1 MCKKEK
7 NNKGQVLVTVLVF
20 MVISIII
27 TTAAITLTIKNA
39 TSTSSYTL
47 GDNALS
53 IAESGAD
60 NAILQLIRNP
70 SYTGETLSIGT
81 GSVIITVT
89 GSNPITITSEGTY
102 NSHTRKIQ
110 VVGTLVNTVFTITT
124 WNEVN

>member
-1 MCKKEK
+1 MNKMK
-7 NNKGQVLVTVLVF
+7 NCKGQVLVTVLIF

-27 TTAAITLTIKNA
+27 TTASIIITVLNA
-39 TSTSSYTL
+39 KSTSSYTL

-53 IAESGAD
+53 VAESGAD

-70 SYTGETLSIGT
+70 SYTGETLSIGS
-81 GSVIITVT
+81 GNVIITVT

-110 VVGTLVNTVFTITT
+110 ITGTLINTVFSIIS
-124 WNEVN
+124 WNEID